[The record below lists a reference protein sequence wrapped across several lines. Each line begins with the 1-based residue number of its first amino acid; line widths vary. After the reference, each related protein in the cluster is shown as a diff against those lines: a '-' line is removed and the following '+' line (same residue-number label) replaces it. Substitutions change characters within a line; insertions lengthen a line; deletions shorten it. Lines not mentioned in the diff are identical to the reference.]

1 MKIAV
6 YLSVLFLCSVPY
18 TYAESVEVPI
28 SESAQSVLD
37 EDFFNALQEAS
48 ETQEQPLSDAEQ
60 ALNALSEAH
69 IKEQQEAAQAAS
81 PLQKYAMAV
90 AVKALLYY
98 GACKA
103 YLARWFHY
111 FTSLFSALRGPF

>member
-1 MKIAV
+1 MKKSI
-6 YLSVLFLCSVPY
+6 YLSIVFLCSITCVS
-18 TYAESVEVPI
+18 AENAEA
-28 SESAQSVLD
+28 EASASTQSALD

-48 ETQEQPLSDAEQ
+48 EQQEPVSDAES
-60 ALNALSEAH
+60 ALDALTEAH
-69 IKEQQEAAQAAS
+69 MKQDQKAAQEAS

-98 GACKA
+98 GVCKA

-111 FTSLFSALRGPF
+111 FTASLFGE